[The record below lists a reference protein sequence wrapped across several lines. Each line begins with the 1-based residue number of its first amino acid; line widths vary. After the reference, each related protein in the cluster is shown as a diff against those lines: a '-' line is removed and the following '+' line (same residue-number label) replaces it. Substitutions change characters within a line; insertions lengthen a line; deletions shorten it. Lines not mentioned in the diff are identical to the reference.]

1 MIHSDLH
8 RPHFLS
14 HSFRV
19 LKLFL
24 FPRQPPY
31 VNSWHFLVTLLKYH
45 LGKAARQGP
54 VTLGSLQKA
63 GTVTRTNKRKEKKI
77 MELFRKLRAV
87 IMISLGAA
95 LEKVQGWRSG
105 ESTRLSPMWAGF
117 DS

>member
-8 RPHFLS
+8 RPHFFS

-63 GTVTRTNKRKEKKI
+63 GTVTRTNRRKEKKR
-77 MELFRKLRAV
+77 MELFKRSRAV
-87 IMISLGAA
+87 IIFSLGAA
-95 LEKVQGWRSG
+95 SRKD
-105 ESTRLSPMWAGF
+105 AGMAQW
-117 DS
+117 